1 MTENKSTMTS
11 SEFELA
17 IDELVKGMTQ
27 LHNRLLRIE
36 KWMLRHDEATKKAK
50 LSLKTNGRLK

>member
-1 MTENKSTMTS
+1 MKEDNS
-11 SEFELA
+11 SMSPQEFMLA

-36 KWMLRHDEATKKAK
+36 KWMLRQEGLEKRRKQF
-50 LSLKTNGRLK
+50 LKTGERPK

>member
-1 MTENKSTMTS
+1 MTEQKSTMS
-11 SEFELA
+11 AEEFELA

-36 KWMLRHDEATKKAK
+36 KWMLRIDEEKKRRK
-50 LSLKTNGRLK
+50 LSLLTKEKQR